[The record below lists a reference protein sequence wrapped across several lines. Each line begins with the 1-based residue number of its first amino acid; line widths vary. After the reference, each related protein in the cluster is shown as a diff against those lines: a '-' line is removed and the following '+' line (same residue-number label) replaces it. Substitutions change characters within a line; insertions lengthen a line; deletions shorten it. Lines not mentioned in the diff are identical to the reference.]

1 MNNIRIRKI
10 IIVIVALS
18 GTIINAIYGIGLLR
32 AFFNPQ
38 YNNAVREI
46 LISGIVLEFGWTA
59 LLVWVVF
66 KPFERRHILLFTII
80 PIFFGNI
87 LTGINQLMDTP
98 GNLHHFVINTVFGLL
113 YSGLYFFAYFLGKPA
128 ESPQSQSLH
137 LQEQR
142 KK

>member
-46 LISGIVLEFGWTA
+46 MISAIVLEFGWA
-59 LLVWVVF
+59 VLLVWVIF
-66 KPFERRHILLFTII
+66 KPFERRHLLLFTAIQMI
-80 PIFFGNI
+80 LGNFFHC
-87 LTGINQLMDTP
+87 M
-98 GNLHHFVINTVFGLL
+98 NLLIYSHSGASAIALNLIVGFVFAGL
-113 YSGLYFFAYFLGKPA
+113 FIFAYFLGK
-128 ESPQSQSLH
+128 SLKVH
-137 LQEQR
+137 NN
-142 KK
+142 KKSIA